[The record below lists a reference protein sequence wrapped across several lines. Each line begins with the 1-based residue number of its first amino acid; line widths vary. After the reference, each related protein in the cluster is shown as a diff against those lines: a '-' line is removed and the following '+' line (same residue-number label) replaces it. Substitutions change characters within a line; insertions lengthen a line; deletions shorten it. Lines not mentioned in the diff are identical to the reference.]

1 MKSLTMTWL
10 LNIAARRPIWQL
22 LFLPIKH
29 VLKKEI
35 NYIFGLII
43 FFIFF
48 FTLFYFST
56 FQPKIN
62 NISHL
67 MRTFFMFRAAVVHV
81 EKPSVQLTRGA
92 NIG

>member
-35 NYIFGLII
+35 NYIFDLII
-43 FFIFF
+43 FFLFF
-48 FTLFYFST
+48 HAVLFQYIST
-56 FQPKIN
+56 
-62 NISHL
+62 
-67 MRTFFMFRAAVVHV
+67 
-81 EKPSVQLTRGA
+81 
-92 NIG
+92 

>member
-1 MKSLTMTWL
+1 MKSLTMTWF

-35 NYIFGLII
+35 NYIFDLII

-48 FTLFYFST
+48 FHAVLFQYMST
-56 FQPKIN
+56 
-62 NISHL
+62 
-67 MRTFFMFRAAVVHV
+67 
-81 EKPSVQLTRGA
+81 
-92 NIG
+92 